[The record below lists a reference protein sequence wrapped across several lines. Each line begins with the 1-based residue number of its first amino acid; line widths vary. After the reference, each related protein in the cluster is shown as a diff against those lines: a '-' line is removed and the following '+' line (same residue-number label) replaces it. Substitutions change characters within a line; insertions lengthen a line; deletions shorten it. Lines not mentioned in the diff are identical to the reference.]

1 MSTDYD
7 NFLED
12 TNYPN
17 VPTVKGTEPMTDNN
31 KLPNGKMD
39 WPEDYKGNGC
49 YTNSCVYCR
58 KLFHGK
64 LRRKVCKVC
73 DTERNEAL
81 EKINTEAERQMTD
94 NNKPVG
100 DGRPKPCAN
109 IYKNGRLKTKKEMS
123 EDGTAPPVDILFCPK
138 CKNKMEFID
147 TDYVCHNCKL
157 AWELPLYTREQAL
170 SLAIDEIEACE
181 DLEILATRTDEGE
194 CDLWLTAEEVME
206 KLK

>member
-1 MSTDYD
+1 MSGNKFTDSD
-7 NFLED
+7 
-12 TNYPN
+12 
-17 VPTVKGTEPMTDNN
+17 
-31 KLPNGKMD
+31 
-39 WPEDYKGNGC
+39 
-49 YTNSCVYCR
+49 
-58 KLFHGK
+58 
-64 LRRKVCKVC
+64 
-73 DTERNEAL
+73 AL
-81 EKINTEAERQMTD
+81 EKWKQDTPTQD

-170 SLAIDEIEACE
+170 SLAIDEIRDCK
-181 DLEILATRTDEGE
+181 DLSLRKTEIVGNRLLHEPVTKA
-194 CDLWLTAEEVME
+194 EVMALLHQSIQENE
-206 KLK
+206 KLGELLEDDDETTID